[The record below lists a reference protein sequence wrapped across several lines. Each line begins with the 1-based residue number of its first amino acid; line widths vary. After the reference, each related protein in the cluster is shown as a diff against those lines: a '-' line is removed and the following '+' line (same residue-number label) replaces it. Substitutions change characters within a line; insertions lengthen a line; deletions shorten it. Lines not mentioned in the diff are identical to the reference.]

1 MSLETLLPLL
11 SLPALA
17 LAWLTQLGR
26 IRRPAWTLPFIVLAV
41 FLLAWGLG
49 LRWLRLGHGP
59 FFNLYEILASNLFSL
74 SLIYA
79 LFYWR
84 QPQLRASS
92 GVVLPVLL
100 LLGGWLWYST
110 PVDSHFHPTYDTAWL
125 WVHLAAGKLFLGM
138 MLCALGVALLSPL
151 RRMFPA
157 AFRDNSADNPA
168 DNLALNQGALALE
181 GKAWQLV
188 RWALVFE
195 TGMLAAGSVWA
206 QDAWGRYWAWD
217 PLETWAFITWLL
229 LAVALHVRVT
239 FRLSPRLS
247 SAMAFAVFVIAFLT
261 FFGVPF
267 LSSRPHQGTF

>member
-1 MSLETLLPLL
+1 MSLEILLPLL
-11 SLPALA
+11 AVPALA
-17 LAWLTQLGR
+17 LAWLNQIRPGR
-26 IRRPAWTLPFIVLAV
+26 RQVWVLPLMWLAV
-41 FLLAWGLG
+41 SLLACGLG

-74 SLIYA
+74 SLVFA

-84 QPQLRASS
+84 QPQLRSSS

-100 LLGGWLWYST
+100 LLGGWLWYSA

-125 WVHLAAGKLFLGM
+125 WVHLAAGKLFLGC
-138 MLCALGVALLSPL
+138 MLCALGVAFLSPL
-151 RRMFPA
+151 QRMFPA
-157 AFRDNSADNPA
+157 SFADHPSHKH
-168 DNLALNQGALALE
+168 DVNQRALALE
-181 GKAWQLV
+181 RQTWNLV

-217 PLETWAFITWLL
+217 PLETWAFLTWLAL
-229 LAVALHVRVT
+229 VAALHIRHSYRITPGLTAGMVT
-239 FRLSPRLS
+239 G
-247 SAMAFAVFVIAFLT
+247 VFVLAFLT

-267 LSSRPHQGTF
+267 ISLAPHKGAI

>member
-11 SLPALA
+11 SLPALL
-17 LAWLTQLGR
+17 LAWLALLGR
-26 IRRPAWTLPFIVLAV
+26 ARGQSWTLPLIMLAV
-41 FLLAWGLG
+41 FLLACGLG

-84 QPQLRASS
+84 LPQLRASS

-125 WVHLAAGKLFLGM
+125 WVHLAAGKLFLGT

-151 RRMFPA
+151 QRVFPA
-157 AFRDNSADNPA
+157 AFTHTVDDEHTFKP
-168 DNLALNQGALALE
+168 DMKQGAFVLDRQ
-181 GKAWQLV
+181 AWNLL

-195 TGMLAAGSVWA
+195 TGMLAAGSIWA

-217 PLETWAFITWLL
+217 PLETWAFLTWLAL
-229 LAVALHVRVT
+229 VAALHVRHSYRITPGMTAGMV
-239 FRLSPRLS
+239 
-247 SAMAFAVFVIAFLT
+247 AGVFVLAFLT

-267 LSSRPHQGTF
+267 ISLAPHKGAI